1 MASIISRSPAET
13 FEFARGLAAELR
25 DGDVLALCGTLGA
38 GKTQF
43 VKGLVA
49 GLGGDPA
56 EVTSPTFTLINEYE
70 GSRLPVFHFDFY
82 RLETENELL
91 AIGWDEYLAGGGV
104 LVIEWADKFWRLL
117 PDSARWF
124 DFEAS
129 AEAVR
134 EIAEREP

>member
-1 MASIISRSPAET
+1 MASIISHSPAET
-13 FEFARGLAAELR
+13 FEFARGLAAGLR

-70 GSRLPVFHFDFY
+70 DGRLPVFHFDFY
-82 RLETENELL
+82 RLENEDELL
-91 AIGWDEYLAGGGV
+91 AIGWDEYLAGDGV
-104 LVIEWADKFWRLL
+104 LIIEWGDKFCRLM
-117 PDSARWF
+117 PDGARWF

-129 AEAVR
+129 AETVR
-134 EIAEREP
+134 EISEREP